1 MPGQLQITPFCAP
14 QQMDDENPLISAGLR
29 AVIQSPLRCGSYGP
43 LSRLTVF
50 LCIGALWANIRICRI
65 GCIILAVTPIAV
77 SAES

>member
-50 LCIGALWANIRICRI
+50 LSLSHKRRACLGSGPVPGMMVYA
-65 GCIILAVTPIAV
+65 
-77 SAES
+77 AEFPFPAA